1 MIKLNIAPFHAGI
14 GDTMLHDLLRRPVTL
29 IRCST
34 GRMEKC
40 FYQRHGFS
48 GLLQFAAVEFH
59 PLECRIEDLEQSDR
73 MTPDLDPGEAVD
85 WPTLAAAA

>member
-1 MIKLNIAPFHAGI
+1 MIKLDIAPFHAGM

-34 GRMEKC
+34 GRVEEC

-48 GLLQFAAVEFH
+48 GLPQCGAVKFTFGSAAS
-59 PLECRIEDLEQSDR
+59 RIWSSR
-73 MTPDLDPGEAVD
+73 TG
-85 WPTLAAAA
+85 